1 MLKQSEGSMKRKRPQ
16 KGYFSDNTTHTSVR
30 IVDDFVIDEFRR
42 DFNIPNNVNV
52 QLLRNTTP
60 LPTNIY

>member
-1 MLKQSEGSMKRKRPQ
+1 MLNQSEGSMKRKRPQ
-16 KGYFSDNTTHTSVR
+16 KGYFSDNTAHTSVR

-52 QLLRNTTP
+52 
-60 LPTNIY
+60 